1 VINLCPGRHDR
12 IEAPPQKDMNEKNAD
27 GKATEGKKTCKNPAC
42 RLRQELLNGMIKAN
56 EEMAAEIQEMAA
68 SLDELK
74 VEADDAEEEL
84 EAQKRTLADAEKRTE
99 ILDAEEKRLSE
110 QSEFCRSVET
120 IAKNRMTTMEAERQT
135 LARILFES
143 KLKKQGIELTGFEGD
158 GMTLQPSRGFAG
170 APPDFSEEPKDDHVE
185 GIRELMNAPASNR
198 FHSSKMLMTALSLAS
213 GLVLH
218 GAVEFERTHESSA
231 KIAAWRSCT
240 IYHGASSHFSSELS
254 GKN

>member
-1 VINLCPGRHDR
+1 
-12 IEAPPQKDMNEKNAD
+12 MNEKNAD
-27 GKATEGKKTCKNPAC
+27 GKATEGKKTCKNPAG

-120 IAKNRMTTMEAERQT
+120 IAKNRICS
-135 LARILFES
+135 LLV
-143 KLKKQGIELTGFEGD
+143 D
-158 GMTLQPSRGFAG
+158 
-170 APPDFSEEPKDDHVE
+170 
-185 GIRELMNAPASNR
+185 
-198 FHSSKMLMTALSLAS
+198 SLALRQIS
-213 GLVLH
+213 L
-218 GAVEFERTHESSA
+218 
-231 KIAAWRSCT
+231 
-240 IYHGASSHFSSELS
+240 
-254 GKN
+254 KNQRMITLKEYVS